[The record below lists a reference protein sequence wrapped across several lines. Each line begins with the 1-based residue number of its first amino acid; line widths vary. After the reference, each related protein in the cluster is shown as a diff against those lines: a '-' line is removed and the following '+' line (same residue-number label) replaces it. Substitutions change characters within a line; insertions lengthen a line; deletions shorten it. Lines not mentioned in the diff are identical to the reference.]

1 MSLRQRVIVSQHR
14 PSMSRTTINLPGA
27 ARRTLKRRTV
37 IASVLVSPFAL
48 LAQRRPVLEL
58 SVLSNGVIVV
68 NGSLATLQDLDQRLA
83 KLKEEQG
90 VVWYYREDPA
100 SPPTPQSTEALKLV
114 LKYELPLSFSTKDD
128 FSDYIDQEG
137 KSRPRRK

>member
-1 MSLRQRVIVSQHR
+1 MTLR
-14 PSMSRTTINLPGA
+14 
-27 ARRTLKRRTV
+27 RRTL
-37 IASVLVSPFAL
+37 IAAALASPLAL

-58 SVLSNGVIVV
+58 SVLANGVIVV
-68 NGSLATLQDLDQRLA
+68 NSSLATLQDLDQRLA

-128 FSDYIDQEG
+128 FSDYIDHEG
-137 KSRPRRK
+137 KSRPRRR